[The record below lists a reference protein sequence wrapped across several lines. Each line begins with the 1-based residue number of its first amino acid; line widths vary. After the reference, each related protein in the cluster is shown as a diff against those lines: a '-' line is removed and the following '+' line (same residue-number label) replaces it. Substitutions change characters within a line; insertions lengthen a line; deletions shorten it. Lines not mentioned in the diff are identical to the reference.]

1 MGKQCKTFSIKV
13 SEDSLE
19 WLKNQSQITSSI
31 SRYSFTGER
40 QYITVRLTKH
50 FDLGTRAFVPYLDC
64 SDTST
69 IQGPLLE
76 LADLQGLFLMPAC
89 QWLGYLTA
97 LKEEYYVKSKT

>member
-31 SRYSFTGER
+31 SNPSFMGER
-40 QYITVRLTKH
+40 QYITVRLTKR
-50 FDLGTRAFVPYLDC
+50 FDMGIRAFVPYLEC
-64 SDTST
+64 SATST
-69 IQGPLLE
+69 IQGPLLG

-89 QWLGYLTA
+89 QWLDYLTA
-97 LKEEYYVKSKT
+97 LKEEYYAKSKT